1 MSTLETG
8 GCSCGA
14 VRYEVSVKPLIVH
27 CCHCTDCQRL
37 TGSAFAVN
45 AMVEADKVRVI
56 SGEVAIDSLP
66 TPSGRPQDLYHCP
79 QCSGSLWSDYGQRGY
94 IYFLHTGTLDRPD
107 AFKPD
112 VHIFAKID
120 VHKTSLGGRAKSA
133 AITHNVGCPLL
144 RYKSG
149 KPPMANRFQNI
160 RYCGTIC
167 RDSKALSHSLC
178 ARWAARLCHTHFR
191 GHQAQ

>member
-45 AMVEADKVRVI
+45 ALVEADHVRVI
-56 SGEVAIDSLP
+56 SGEVAIDRLP
-66 TPSGRPQDLYHCP
+66 TPSGRPQDLYHCA

-94 IYFLHTGTLDRPD
+94 LYFLHTGTLDRPD
-107 AFKPD
+107 AFRPD
-112 VHIFAKID
+112 VHIFARSKRDWVVTGAD
-120 VHKTSLGGRAKSA
+120 VPVFDAFYDLKSVWSAEALARRKAASDAAK
-133 AITHNVGCPLL
+133 N
-144 RYKSG
+144 
-149 KPPMANRFQNI
+149 
-160 RYCGTIC
+160 
-167 RDSKALSHSLC
+167 
-178 ARWAARLCHTHFR
+178 
-191 GHQAQ
+191 